1 MKFTPRLRPSWLFA
15 LGLASSMTVP
25 KVRPGSS
32 DDDFE
37 EVLRDSRMFAVCH
50 GVSAA
55 LRTAWRD
62 AQVGAWYRRMSTCWT
77 LLSGTERLRATFASM
92 AIGGVTALVLRAVGP
107 LPVAPLTWVLP
118 VAAILIGS
126 IGSIAAGVVARA
138 VAEEPS

>member
-1 MKFTPRLRPSWLFA
+1 
-15 LGLASSMTVP
+15 
-25 KVRPGSS
+25 
-32 DDDFE
+32 
-37 EVLRDSRMFAVCH
+37 
-50 GVSAA
+50 
-55 LRTAWRD
+55 
-62 AQVGAWYRRMSTCWT
+62 
-77 LLSGTERLRATFASM
+77 M